1 MIKNLYFEIKRSSRP
16 AISDLSGLLSI
27 FVVLFVALSLT

>member
-1 MIKNLYFEIKRSSRP
+1 MIKSLYVEFMRLSRP
-16 AISDLSGLLSI
+16 VISDLSGLLSI